1 MITHSTTQTQFL
13 LFPFRGLGKLRG
25 IFRTAVHE
33 DVAWREEE
41 EAEAAPESTSSTSS
55 SFLFTAVLVTTQPRA
70 LKWSITL
77 PITNY
82 NGNKVTAALTIR

>member
-1 MITHSTTQTQFL
+1 M
-13 LFPFRGLGKLRG
+13 RG

-33 DVAWREEE
+33 DVAWRKEEE
-41 EAEAAPESTSSTSS
+41 EVEAAPESTSSTSS

-82 NGNKVTAALTIR
+82 YNGNKVTAALTVR